1 MWGRW
6 PKLQSLARGA
16 QPRRAP
22 PQHPSQRSCRS
33 CMACM
38 STPHRAARARRPVGV
53 PVQPSFH
60 SPPPAVPPR
69 RSAHTIL
76 PKRRTY
82 CSIHWRFCHSN
93 RQSCNFI
100 RGEAHHLPLPTSRAL
115 EARADTTALIDL
127 FAVRCSRY
135 ALTSAVC
142 PMPRPVVPSI
152 SRESASS
159 WKDLTPTYIHALPPP
174 RTPAAQPG
182 MNAKTPQPSTPTCHC
197 STLLQHSICLCFQ
210 AHTSQEAI
218 VLGRFHN
225 RPTPHLP
232 PLLHPSPSLSDSPS
246 VHLPRR
252 SAATPPPQRPQPLT
266 APPRRR

>member
-174 RTPAAQPG
+174 PHPRRTTRHACQDPATINADLSLLYSPPAFHLLVLPGPHQPG
-182 MNAKTPQPSTPTCHC
+182 SHC
-197 STLLQHSICLCFQ
+197 TRAL
-210 AHTSQEAI
+210 SQS
-218 VLGRFHN
+218 
-225 RPTPHLP
+225 PH
-232 PLLHPSPSLSDSPS
+232 
-246 VHLPRR
+246 
-252 SAATPPPQRPQPLT
+252 TPPSSSPASIPISVG
-266 APPRRR
+266 